1 MATVKLFVEEPK
13 LDSLRHS
20 KRGEWFSIFVQMTEA
35 LSFMVLVVSGVDLN
49 SC

>member
-13 LDSLRHS
+13 LDSLRH
-20 KRGEWFSIFVQMTEA
+20 EWFSIFVQMTEA